1 MIAATHGILSDP
13 ATQRLAECGAGEI
26 VLTNTLSIP
35 PERLLPNLTVLSI
48 GPLVAQAI
56 HEVFKDGS
64 VTSLFD
70 HDMDGEGLDGAGLVG
85 GGADGLEPLD
95 SIISTARP

>member
-1 MIAATHGILSDP
+1 MVIAATHGILSDP
-13 ATQRLAECGAGEI
+13 ATERLAACGAGEI
-26 VLTNTLSIP
+26 VLTNTLPIP
-35 PERLLPNLTVLSI
+35 PERMLPNLTVLSI

-70 HDMDGEGLDGAGLVG
+70 HDMDGEEEDEVAPT
-85 GGADGLEPLD
+85 GGA
-95 SIISTARP
+95 